1 MRRSVSLEQRLVGH
15 IPDWGERRLVR
26 GDFSGAHH
34 RGLHGRI
41 QRRLDDT
48 VLMLELDRLI
58 YDIEVDAQHSCKR
71 RSAPTRCAIIR
82 GLRGV
87 AQPGSAHRSG
97 R

>member
-58 YDIEVDAQHSCKR
+58 YDIEVEAQHSWLR
-71 RSAPTRCAIIR
+71 RLMAFDAYCARRDAASGEAPPPAVR
-82 GLRGV
+82 
-87 AQPGSAHRSG
+87 
-97 R
+97 